1 MLLHDIYDET
11 RIKPFVK
18 LWRDNISGTAIRKG
32 EKGMT
37 TPKITETLNLLDH
50 LREGQNEQLFGKTV
64 QLVNNRLEV
73 ADD

>member
-1 MLLHDIYDET
+1 
-11 RIKPFVK
+11 
-18 LWRDNISGTAIRKG
+18 
-32 EKGMT
+32 MT
-37 TPKITETLNLLDH
+37 TPKITEMLNLLDH

>member
-1 MLLHDIYDET
+1 M
-11 RIKPFVK
+11 K

-37 TPKITETLNLLDH
+37 TPKITEMLNLLDH